1 METTYSGRKDI
12 SFNGQDH
19 FAEITVRARPSQP
32 PTEVT
37 LTSDA
42 LDVLRSVYGP
52 EFEYQRHNVWTGVIT
67 QIRCANV
74 ARMMP
79 RVGATSFHVE
89 VVGVRV
95 SGNPSREISTFL
107 LTAAAMYA
115 IGNYLVAWEESQA
128 R

>member
-1 METTYSGRKDI
+1 VNGYDI

-19 FAEITVRARPSQP
+19 FAEVTVRSRPSQS

-52 EFEYQRHNVWTGVIT
+52 DCEYQRQSVWSGVIT
-67 QIRCANV
+67 QVRCANV

-79 RVGATSFHVE
+79 RVGVTSFHVE

-95 SGNPSREISTFL
+95 SGNPSREISPFL
-107 LTAAAMYA
+107 LTAASMYA

-128 R
+128 Q